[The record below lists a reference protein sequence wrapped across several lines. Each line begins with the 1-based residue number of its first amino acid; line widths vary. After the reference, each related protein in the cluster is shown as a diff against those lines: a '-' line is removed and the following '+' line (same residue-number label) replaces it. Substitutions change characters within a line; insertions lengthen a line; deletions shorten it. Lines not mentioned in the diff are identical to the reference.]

1 MQKDEFADREWKV
14 LVVDDEP
21 SIREII
27 TFNLEIGGY
36 LVESVNNGE
45 EAIFRALQNRPDLI
59 LLDVMLPKMDG
70 IEVIKALR
78 SNFRTSGIPIIL
90 VTAKRDIHDKV
101 AGMRVGA
108 DDYITKPFSREE
120 LLARVKMVLR
130 RTSEMRDRNP
140 LSNLPGNIS
149 IELDI
154 QRRLK
159 SKEGFSLFYLDID
172 NFKPYNDRYGYT
184 KGDQAIQLLA
194 EVLLAMAEKFCAPGD
209 LIGHVGGDDFVVVT
223 SIQQA
228 DQAAHFLLSEFS
240 VRSIE
245 FFSDE
250 DRAAGY
256 FTSISRSKETKQ
268 YPCCLT
274 LSLAIIENYNNR
286 FTSYG
291 QLVDV
296 ATELKAYAKSKG
308 GNRFVKERRSDVRSG
323 NDGNDRRRRMG

>member
-27 TFNLEIGGY
+27 TFNLEVGGY
-36 LVESVNNGE
+36 LVESVSNGE
-45 EAIFRALQNRPDLI
+45 EAVLRAVEHRPDLV

-70 IEVIKALR
+70 IEVIKVLR

-101 AGMRVGA
+101 AGMQVGA

-149 IELDI
+149 IELDMQ
-154 QRRLK
+154 QRLTNQ
-159 SKEGFSLFYLDID
+159 EGFSLFYLDID
-172 NFKPYNDRYGYT
+172 NFKPFNDCYGYT
-184 KGDQAIQLLA
+184 KGDKVIKLLA
-194 EVLLAMAEKFCAPGD
+194 EVLLAMAEKFCAPRD
-209 LIGHVGGDDFVVVT
+209 LVGHIGGDDFVVVNR
-223 SIQQA
+223 IQQA

-240 VRSIE
+240 RHSIE
-245 FFSDE
+245 LFSEE

-256 FTSISRSKETKQ
+256 FTSVSRSKETKR
-268 YPCCLT
+268 YPCYLT
-274 LSLAIIENYNNR
+274 LSIAIIENYDNR

-291 QLVDV
+291 QLVDA

-308 GNRFVKERRSDVRSG
+308 GNRFVKERRAEIR
-323 NDGNDRRRRMG
+323 DGNDEDKKVS